1 MPRFVEW
8 IASTSLYNFFLETP
22 KADPE
27 IKAKYPSFT
36 KCANNLDCFKDYTEG
51 MDYAK
56 EQNLPVLLDFTG
68 YGCVNCRK
76 TEDNIWSIDKIR
88 NNIEQNFVLIS
99 LYVDAPEKLENTP
112 ISKYSNKKL
121 RNVGNMWAD
130 FQIVNFKSNSQPLY
144 VMMTPEEEVMALPR
158 GYYPDADDYSDF
170 LECGLQTFESL
181 KEGKLGMSKE

>member
-1 MPRFVEW
+1 MSGLPPP
-8 IASTSLYNFFLETP
+8 ALYNFFLETP
-22 KADPE
+22 KADPT
-27 IKAKYPSFT
+27 IKAEYPSFT

-56 EQNLPVLLDFTG
+56 KNDLPVLLDFTG

-99 LYVDAPEKLENTP
+99 LYVDAPDKLENTP

-158 GYYPDADDYSDF
+158 GYYPDADDYSDY
-170 LECGLQTFESL
+170 LDCGLQTFKSL
-181 KEGKLGMSKE
+181 KEGKIGMSED